1 MQPDV
6 LIYVGMYV
14 GTRHYMNSEVFA
26 GGNFPA
32 KTGRLTSMRNAEKR
46 YFSPE
51 AISYSVM
58 KLTDSQ
64 K

>member
-1 MQPDV
+1 
-6 LIYVGMYV
+6 MYV